1 MEEDLRPKDIE
12 FLNDNDV
19 DSFGGIWE
27 DALSNHSI
35 HNIDDNQS
43 HWHLSRMS
51 YLAGFLKA
59 KGMSEQDIKEKL
71 NKYYDKIKNETNK
84 NKK

>member
-1 MEEDLRPKDIE
+1 MGYLKMEEDLRSKDIE
-12 FLNDNDV
+12 FLNQNNV
-19 DSFGGIWE
+19 ESFGYIWE
-27 DALSNHSI
+27 EALHNHSI

-59 KGMSEQDIKEKL
+59 KGLSDSNIEKKL
-71 NKYYDKIKNETNK
+71 NDYYEEIKNVK
-84 NKK
+84 